1 MSPARPPPPS
11 ARLRAFPR
19 DGVLTSFYAGRF
31 PSIPGCLNRR
41 SCGRAGRVYCLFS
54 GGDNRKKQDEARKA
68 LENALGKK
76 AEFDKWGVEI
86 ERRQRGYPRDPAAC
100 GGGWSGGGSWFR
112 RLTGGG
118 FWDAAKQTVLTILGI
133 IAAFFLIANFN
144 ILVASVINS
153 LLLVLRQIRRILSFI
168 AYCVFQGALVERSGP
183 KSSTL
188 GLSNVAGVPV
198 KEKAGMSAKERVV
211 RK

>member
-54 GGDNRKKQDEARKA
+54 GGDNRKKQ
-68 LENALGKK
+68 
-76 AEFDKWGVEI
+76 
-86 ERRQRGYPRDPAAC
+86 
-100 GGGWSGGGSWFR
+100 
-112 RLTGGG
+112 
-118 FWDAAKQTVLTILGI
+118 
-133 IAAFFLIANFN
+133 
-144 ILVASVINS
+144 
-153 LLLVLRQIRRILSFI
+153 
-168 AYCVFQGALVERSGP
+168 GALVERSGP

-211 RK
+211 GKWAMD